1 MLEQNS
7 IFKDKEYTSI
17 KGLFQIL
24 RFSEIQEQE
33 IKKYNISLSE
43 SGISWILKLSER
55 INAQLNKNDNF
66 EMDYFADLADIQYKL
81 LVFILEDSNYLA
93 PFPNKDSIRLSCE
106 QELREIFYIKEALE
120 LIETDRDIIY
130 ISDVAGKFTHI
141 CPLPST
147 LK

>member
-1 MLEQNS
+1 MIKQNS

-55 INAQLNKNDNF
+55 INAQLNDNF
-66 EMDYFADLADIQYKL
+66 ELNYFADLVDIQYKL
-81 LVFILEDSNYLA
+81 LVFILEDSNYLD
-93 PFPNKDSIRLSCE
+93 PFPNKDSIR
-106 QELREIFYIKEALE
+106 
-120 LIETDRDIIY
+120 
-130 ISDVAGKFTHI
+130 
-141 CPLPST
+141 
-147 LK
+147 